1 MRVAV
6 GGIMHESN
14 TFAGVPTDRRRF
26 EEGSLTRGQSIGP
39 VWREA
44 HHELGG
50 FLAGAEAEG
59 LEVIPTVMA
68 WATPS
73 GPVADEVLDEVVAEI
88 TVETRRGAADG
99 LLLALH
105 GAMVTPGHPDADGEV
120 LRRLREA
127 LGPTLPII
135 ATLDFHAN
143 VSPLMAAQADA
154 LVGYQTYP
162 HIDQRA
168 QGRFAAGLMAR
179 TLRGEVR
186 PVTELAKPPM
196 IIPLLGQE
204 TDREPLRSLMA
215 EARAAER
222 RPGMLSVSLMAGF
235 PYADVPEMGTS
246 VIAVADGDR
255 GLARSVA
262 EEFAEKLWAVRRSRS
277 GPLPGPRGGGPARP
291 RLRPEAGR
299 PGRPGR

>member
-1 MRVAV
+1 MRVAI

-14 TFAGVPTDRRRF
+14 TFAALPTDRRRF
-26 EEGSLTRGQSIGP
+26 EEGSLTRGGA
-39 VWREA
+39 VLDAWREA

-50 FLAGAEAEG
+50 FIAGAEADWATRS
-59 LEVIPTVMA
+59 IPTVMA

-73 GPVADEVLDEVVAEI
+73 GPVDDEVLDEVVAEI
-88 TVETRRGAADG
+88 AVETPRLGRRPAAGAPRRDG
-99 LLLALH
+99 DA
-105 GAMVTPGHPDADGEV
+105 THPDADGEV
-120 LRRLREA
+120 LRRLRAA
-127 LGPTLPII
+127 LGPDLPIM
-135 ATLDFHAN
+135 ATLDYHAN
-143 VSPLMAAQADA
+143 VSPAMAEQADA
-154 LVGYQTYP
+154 LIGYQTYP

-168 QGRFAAGLMAR
+168 KGLAAAGLMAR

-186 PVTELAKPPM
+186 PVTELARPPM

-215 EARAAER
+215 EAREAER

-262 EEFAEKLWAVRRSRS
+262 EEFAEKIWAARGAFWSLARAPRRRSGWPSPPTGSRS
-277 GPLPGPRGGGPARP
+277 SG
-291 RLRPEAGR
+291 
-299 PGRPGR
+299 